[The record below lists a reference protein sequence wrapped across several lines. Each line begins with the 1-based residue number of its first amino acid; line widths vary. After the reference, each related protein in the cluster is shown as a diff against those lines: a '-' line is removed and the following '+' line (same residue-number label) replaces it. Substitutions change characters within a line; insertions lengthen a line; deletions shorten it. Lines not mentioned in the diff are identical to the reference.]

1 METVMTLR
9 TYNTDLFSS
18 YGIGQTKKRKI
29 DWTFENVLK
38 YAIEIKAT
46 IIVKPSRGKYW
57 YIKGI
62 KNNKSY
68 EEIKSHLDTN
78 LHARYRVNSKT
89 WLISYL

>member
-1 METVMTLR
+1 MVLVKLKNGR
-9 TYNTDLFSS
+9 S
-18 YGIGQTKKRKI
+18 IGHLK
-29 DWTFENVLK
+29 NVLK

-68 EEIKSHLDTN
+68 EEIKSHLETN
-78 LHARYRVNSKT
+78 LHARYKVNSKT